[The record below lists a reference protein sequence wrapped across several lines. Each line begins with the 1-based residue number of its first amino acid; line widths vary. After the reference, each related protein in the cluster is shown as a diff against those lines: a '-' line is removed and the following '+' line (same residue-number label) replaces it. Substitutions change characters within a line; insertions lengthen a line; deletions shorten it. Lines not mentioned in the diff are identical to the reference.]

1 MANNL
6 EEKILNLLDE
16 LNADDYEE
24 GRSWNGYKVYIPVYD
39 ELAIVGLPFVIL
51 EKDNEVR
58 ISTGSE
64 AMEYLDF
71 ENTEEAQDMDTDS
84 LSRAQS
90 INIEE

>member
-1 MANNL
+1 M
-6 EEKILNLLDE
+6 
-16 LNADDYEE
+16 
-24 GRSWNGYKVYIPVYD
+24 
-39 ELAIVGLPFVIL
+39 IL

-90 INIEE
+90 IDIEE